1 VRTDRVAVGSKASN
15 HLWYSGNHKAFGG
28 NISVLINY
36 IGLLLRTAPV
46 VLGLMYFHHRHT
58 WLYSVGPVLV
68 GLPMLADKGYTGATN
83 RLKFAAK
90 NPSPKP
96 RHPIVQLADN
106 LHTRPD

>member
-58 WLYSVGPVLV
+58 WWYSVGPVLV